1 MAIVIDRQNPGKV
14 VDRTDSLIVIP
25 NTVGITNALG
35 LFQDTYSTQKN
46 IEIVRSTRKSH
57 LLEDRNWDER
67 NQTIAGRQH
76 DSLLLKIPHFPLDDA
91 ITPNDVDGILVAGS
105 LAEFAELETVASV
118 RADKMIDMREAH
130 SLTLEAARMQM
141 ITTGTAYAPRGTVVT
156 NFYTEFGITRTEL
169 PIDFAAASDP
179 RAELNGAKK
188 AVRNGLRDGQAGTV
202 RAFVALCS
210 DSFYMALQQN
220 AYVTDAF
227 KYVDQGQAT
236 SILLGRGGAD
246 VAGLD
251 ARFESMTVFGITF
264 INAGAAGYE
273 NAAGTFVPFIPEGD
287 AYLLPVGVR
296 DLFKTYYAPAN
307 RFGSINRRAQGSYWF
322 EYLNEKDDI
331 IEIMTEQN
339 FLNAMLNPAAVVRL
353 YLDV

>member
-1 MAIVIDRQNPGKV
+1 MAIVLDRNNPGKV
-14 VDRTDSLIVIP
+14 VDRTESLIVVP

-35 LFQDTYSTQKN
+35 LFANDYRTQKT

-57 LLEDRNWDER
+57 ILEDRNWDER
-67 NQTIAGRQH
+67 NQTIAGREH
-76 DSLLLKIPHFPLDDA
+76 DSLLLKIPHVPLDDS
-91 ITPNDVDGILVAGS
+91 ITPNDIDGIVQAGS

-130 SLTLEAARMQM
+130 SLTLEAARMQL

-156 NFYTEFGITRTEL
+156 NYYTEFGVTREEI
-169 PIDFAAASDP
+169 PVDFAAATDP
-179 RAELNGAKK
+179 RATVNDAKK

-220 AYVTDAF
+220 AFVTDAF
-227 KYVDQGQAT
+227 KYVDQQQGAN
-236 SILLGRGGAD
+236 ILLGAGGAA
-246 VAGLD
+246 VPGLD
-251 ARFESMTVFGITF
+251 ARFEQMTVFGITW
-264 INAGAAGYE
+264 INAGAGGYE